1 MARDQN
7 SGGASDAENIDSHL
21 VSDPRDHRDRKADW
35 LEFFDKEKL
44 KWALEHLEQHPGI
57 VEEYK
62 NNPTSRKEPQS
73 KELEMLQ
80 NYFRTHPLFGR
91 FYIFAEEPWKKYRIS
106 ILLKRGERPE
116 IDGDDEF
123 GSEAEAGYG
132 VLMHRIAHIRG
143 EL

>member
-1 MARDQN
+1 MSRNQHSDDAL
-7 SGGASDAENIDSHL
+7 GAVNFASPS
-21 VSDPRDHRDRKADW
+21 VSDPRDYRDRKADW
-35 LEFFDKEKL
+35 LEFFDNEKL
-44 KWALEHLEQHPGI
+44 KWAKEYLERHPEI

-62 NNPTSRKEPQS
+62 KNPMSGKGPQS
-73 KELEMLQ
+73 KELEMIQ

-116 IDGDDEF
+116 IEGNDEF
-123 GSEAEAGYG
+123 DTEAEAGIG

-143 EL
+143 DI